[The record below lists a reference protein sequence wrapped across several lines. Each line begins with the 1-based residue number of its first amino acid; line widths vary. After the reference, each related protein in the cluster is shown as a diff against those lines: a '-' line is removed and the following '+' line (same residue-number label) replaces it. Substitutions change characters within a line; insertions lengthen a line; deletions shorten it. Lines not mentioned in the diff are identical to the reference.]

1 MARDAAAVAM
11 AAAGRAEA
19 AAAAIVARDAA
30 GRTEAAEA
38 VGMAAGAARM
48 AAEAARSAR
57 MAADAVARAES
68 AEAAGRATG
77 EAEEV
82 TRRAEK
88 VARWPRKAVGVVS
101 EAQVAAEVRVS
112 AERAALALQKTKQVL
127 FSTMVVGDR
136 PQARA
141 AAGAARP
148 PGVLTRRLL
157 AAGCALLPTGDQARY
172 REEWLSLL
180 TELPTRRARAGQVLS
195 ILRGAPRQAWTLRRP
210 IKHVPPA

>member
-1 MARDAAAVAM
+1 M

-141 AAGAARP
+141 AAA
-148 PGVLTRRLL
+148 
-157 AAGCALLPTGDQARY
+157 
-172 REEWLSLL
+172 
-180 TELPTRRARAGQVLS
+180 
-195 ILRGAPRQAWTLRRP
+195 LRGRREC
-210 IKHVPPA
+210 